1 MNDQNKKTL
10 RQFQCRD
17 YLWEI
22 FEQMS
27 GELECSVDYLINEA
41 MRQYARSRNY
51 GARGP
56 TPEPTGASRS
66 QAPVSRSESGAPAA
80 PRQRVPSQPAIPSAP
95 PPSARQSGQQ
105 GGYGGAPQGN
115 AGYPP
120 PPVRGSGS
128 GGAYPS
134 APHPSAPHPSA
145 PHQAPPQGYAGT
157 PHAGY
162 PSVPGPQQGGAA
174 QGYGQPGYPPPP
186 APAQSL
192 HSQPQPPYSQP
203 QGGYGGAPPQQ
214 QGYGAPSQP
223 RPQPSSYPPGGQT
236 TRPPAQPGYNAPPPL
251 PSSPSVGPP
260 PLTRGGGGGGA
271 GSEAMPSL
279 FVIFNGQKFP
289 VNKEEF
295 IIGRGTKTADLA
307 IKDGNISR
315 RHAAII
321 FQNGAF
327 YMKDLG
333 STNGVEYQGRRVDGR
348 RIEEGDVYQLCD
360 YELRF
365 TYR

>member
-51 GARGP
+51 GARTGP
-56 TPEPTGASRS
+56 TPDPTGQRARPEPTAQQG
-66 QAPVSRSESGAPAA
+66 
-80 PRQRVPSQPAIPSAP
+80 RQRVPSQPAIPSAP
-95 PPSARQSGQQ
+95 PPPPARASYPQPGAPSYGQPSPAPIQGSGPGGYPPPPGRSSPGGYPAPPAQQPPAAYGGAGYGAPAPQAYGAPPMQPQSQA
-105 GGYGGAPQGN
+105 GYGGAP
-115 AGYPP
+115 
-120 PPVRGSGS
+120 
-128 GGAYPS
+128 
-134 APHPSAPHPSA
+134 
-145 PHQAPPQGYAGT
+145 
-157 PHAGY
+157 
-162 PSVPGPQQGGAA
+162 
-174 QGYGQPGYPPPP
+174 
-186 APAQSL
+186 
-192 HSQPQPPYSQP
+192 
-203 QGGYGGAPPQQ
+203 YGGAPAPGYPAQPPSYPAASSPGGYPAPP
-214 QGYGAPSQP
+214 GYGAPPP
-223 RPQPSSYPPGGQT
+223 RPAAPAAPSSYPPPPQT
-236 TRPPAQPGYNAPPPL
+236 TRPPAYGAGGGAPAPSSYGAPPPL
-251 PSSPSVGPP
+251 PSAAP
-260 PLTRGGGGGGA
+260 PLPGAGGGTHPA
-271 GSEAMPSL
+271 GMPTL

-315 RHAAII
+315 RHAAVI
-321 FQNGAF
+321 FQNGGF

-333 STNGVEYQGRRVDGR
+333 STNGVEFQGRRVDGK

>member
-51 GARGP
+51 GARTSPPDPGGARPLHDLPAQAAP
-56 TPEPTGASRS
+56 TPRVASS
-66 QAPVSRSESGAPAA
+66 QQPGY
-80 PRQRVPSQPAIPSAP
+80 SQPAYPQPGYPQPGYPQAPSYPQQPPSAPTPSHSAPNYSAPNYSAVAHAPTLPENYPGQHPYPAPPGPTRPSRAPYPAP
-95 PPSARQSGQQ
+95 PPS
-105 GGYGGAPQGN
+105 
-115 AGYPP
+115 GYPA
-120 PPVRGSGS
+120 PPV
-128 GGAYPS
+128 
-134 APHPSAPHPSA
+134 HPA
-145 PHQAPPQGYAGT
+145 AG
-157 PHAGY
+157 
-162 PSVPGPQQGGAA
+162 
-174 QGYGQPGYPPPP
+174 
-186 APAQSL
+186 L
-192 HSQPQPPYSQP
+192 
-203 QGGYGGAPPQQ
+203 
-214 QGYGAPSQP
+214 
-223 RPQPSSYPPGGQT
+223 SSYPPGET
-236 TRPPAQPGYNAPPPL
+236 TRPPGLPAPPAPPQTAGFSAAPPPL
-251 PSSPSVGPP
+251 P
-260 PLTRGGGGGGA
+260 GGSA
-271 GSEAMPSL
+271 PHANPASLPSL

-321 FQNGAF
+321 HQNGAF

-333 STNGVEYQGRRVDGR
+333 STNGIEFQGRRVDGR

>member
-51 GARGP
+51 GGARSGAP
-56 TPEPTGASRS
+56 GPEPTGQRS
-66 QAPVSRSESGAPAA
+66 LRDQGSGPPSMTGGP
-80 PRQRVPSQPAIPSAP
+80 PRRVPSQPSIPSAP
-95 PPSARQSGQQ
+95 PPPPARASGPQGGYPAPPGASGGYPAPPGASGGYPAPPSRSSGGGYPAPPAPGYGGGGYGAPAPQQ
-105 GGYGGAPQGN
+105 GGYGAPPPQPAGGFAPQQGGGFPPPQQAGYGGPPQPGSGYGAPQGG
-115 AGYPP
+115 GYPAPP
-120 PPVRGSGS
+120 PPR
-128 GGAYPS
+128 S
-134 APHPSAPHPSA
+134 ASSF
-145 PHQAPPQGYAGT
+145 
-157 PHAGY
+157 
-162 PSVPGPQQGGAA
+162 
-174 QGYGQPGYPPPP
+174 PPPP
-186 APAQSL
+186 
-192 HSQPQPPYSQP
+192 PQP
-203 QGGYGGAPPQQ
+203 GRGGA
-214 QGYGAPSQP
+214 G
-223 RPQPSSYPPGGQT
+223 
-236 TRPPAQPGYNAPPPL
+236 APPPL
-251 PSSPSVGPP
+251 P
-260 PLTRGGGGGGA
+260 GGGPGA
-271 GSEAMPSL
+271 PRAASSGEAMPTL

-321 FQNGAF
+321 FQNGGF

-333 STNGVEYQGRRVDGR
+333 STNGVEFQGRKVDGR

>member
-51 GARGP
+51 GARSGEP
-56 TPEPTGASRS
+56 SSAGTPGV
-66 QAPVSRSESGAPAA
+66 QAP
-80 PRQRVPSQPAIPSAP
+80 PSQSQIASAP
-95 PPSARQSGQQ
+95 PPPRPYAAAPSTPGYPAPPTRNPQ
-105 GGYGGAPQGN
+105 GFGAPSP
-115 AGYPP
+115 A
-120 PPVRGSGS
+120 
-128 GGAYPS
+128 
-134 APHPSAPHPSA
+134 
-145 PHQAPPQGYAGT
+145 APPQ
-157 PHAGY
+157 P
-162 PSVPGPQQGGAA
+162 
-174 QGYGQPGYPPPP
+174 GYGQPGYGQ
-186 APAQSL
+186 APGYG
-192 HSQPQPPYSQP
+192 QPQPGYG
-203 QGGYGGAPPQQ
+203 QGGYGGYPPTPSTPGYPAPAPPQST
-214 QGYGAPSQP
+214 GFPAPSGYP
-223 RPQPSSYPPGGQT
+223 APPARPVPGAASSYPP
-236 TRPPAQPGYNAPPPL
+236 PPPGRAPAAGNPPPL
-251 PSSPSVGPP
+251 P
-260 PLTRGGGGGGA
+260 GGGGGYIQPA
-271 GSEAMPSL
+271 QML
-279 FVIFNGQKFP
+279 YVIFNGQRYP

-295 IIGRGTKTADLA
+295 IIGRGAKTADLP

-321 FQNGAF
+321 YQNGAY

>member
-51 GARGP
+51 GARTSPPDPGA
-56 TPEPTGASRS
+56 TPPRLLPS
-66 QAPVSRSESGAPAA
+66 QQPALAQPSGY
-80 PRQRVPSQPAIPSAP
+80 SQPAYPQPGYPQAPSYPQPPQPAPMPNYSAPNYSSVAHAPTLPENYPGQHPYPAPPARPSRAPYPAP
-95 PPSARQSGQQ
+95 PPS
-105 GGYGGAPQGN
+105 
-115 AGYPP
+115 GYPA
-120 PPVRGSGS
+120 PPVHP
-128 GGAYPS
+128 GG
-134 APHPSAPHPSA
+134 
-145 PHQAPPQGYAGT
+145 
-157 PHAGY
+157 
-162 PSVPGPQQGGAA
+162 
-174 QGYGQPGYPPPP
+174 
-186 APAQSL
+186 L
-192 HSQPQPPYSQP
+192 
-203 QGGYGGAPPQQ
+203 
-214 QGYGAPSQP
+214 
-223 RPQPSSYPPGGQT
+223 SSYPPGDT
-236 TRPPAQPGYNAPPPL
+236 TRPPGLPAPPVSPQAAGFSAAPPPL
-251 PSSPSVGPP
+251 P
-260 PLTRGGGGGGA
+260 GGSA
-271 GSEAMPSL
+271 PHANPASLPTL

-321 FQNGAF
+321 HQNGAF

-333 STNGVEYQGRRVDGR
+333 STNGIEFQGRRVDGR

>member
-51 GARGP
+51 GARASEPSAAG
-56 TPEPTGASRS
+56 TPGVGVA
-66 QAPVSRSESGAPAA
+66 
-80 PRQRVPSQPAIPSAP
+80 QPAPSPPQIASAP
-95 PPSARQSGQQ
+95 PPRPYSGAPTPGYPAPPTRGPTAGSGQGYPAPPGYGQSPAPQQSYGQPQGYGQPQQGYGQPQQGYGQQPQQGYGQGGYGQQGGQ
-105 GGYGGAPQGN
+105 GGYGGYQ
-115 AGYPP
+115 
-120 PPVRGSGS
+120 
-128 GGAYPS
+128 PS
-134 APHPSAPHPSA
+134 PS
-145 PHQAPPQGYAGT
+145 T
-157 PHAGY
+157 
-162 PSVPGPQQGGAA
+162 
-174 QGYGQPGYPPPP
+174 PGYPAPPGAQSQPAYPAPPGYPAPP
-186 APAQSL
+186 A
-192 HSQPQPPYSQP
+192 
-203 QGGYGGAPPQQ
+203 
-214 QGYGAPSQP
+214 
-223 RPQPSSYPPGGQT
+223 RPQAPAAAPSSYPPPPPGRAPQAGG
-236 TRPPAQPGYNAPPPL
+236 PPPL
-251 PSSPSVGPP
+251 PAGGA
-260 PLTRGGGGGGA
+260 GGGGGYIQPA
-271 GSEAMPSL
+271 QML
-279 FVIFNGQKFP
+279 YVIFNGQRYP

-295 IIGRGTKTADLA
+295 IIGRGAKTADLP

-321 FQNGAF
+321 YQNGAY

>member
-51 GARGP
+51 GARGSQ
-56 TPEPTGASRS
+56 EPSSA
-66 QAPVSRSESGAPAA
+66 GAPAA
-80 PRQRVPSQPAIPSAP
+80 HAPPQIPSAP
-95 PPSARQSGQQ
+95 PPPR
-105 GGYGGAPQGN
+105 GYGSPAPSTP
-115 AGYPP
+115 GYPAPPAARPAYPAPAAASPGYPAPPAPAPGYPAP
-120 PPVRGSGS
+120 PP
-128 GGAYPS
+128 
-134 APHPSAPHPSA
+134 AP
-145 PHQAPPQGYAGT
+145 GYG
-157 PHAGY
+157 
-162 PSVPGPQQGGAA
+162 
-174 QGYGQPGYPPPP
+174 QGYGQP
-186 APAQSL
+186 
-192 HSQPQPPYSQP
+192 
-203 QGGYGGAPPQQ
+203 Q
-214 QGYGAPSQP
+214 QGYGQPQQGYGQPQQGYGQPQQGYGGYPAPPTPGYPAPSTP
-223 RPQPSSYPPGGQT
+223 GYPAPPAARAPMAPSSYPPPPSQ
-236 TRPPAQPGYNAPPPL
+236 RPPSGPQPTQGVPPPL
-251 PSSPSVGPP
+251 P
-260 PLTRGGGGGGA
+260 GGGGHIQPPQ
-271 GSEAMPSL
+271 ML
-279 FVIFNGQKFP
+279 YVIFNGQKFP

-295 IIGRGTKTADLA
+295 IIGRGAKTADLP

-321 FQNGAF
+321 YQNGAY

-333 STNGVEYQGRRVDGR
+333 STNGIEFQGRRVDGR